1 MKKLLFKY
9 LFLIVLTFFISIL
22 IYNYIESFKP
32 IENESDVL
40 KIQEEK
46 EKEFLKNTSYTIDN
60 PNIILNPYGNSPLSA
75 LVVFE
80 TNDLTTPTITLKG
93 KNGNDLVHTFTPSK
107 LHILP
112 IYGLYSDYENK
123 VIIEASEKKKE
134 ITIKTDKLPTDFPK
148 ISEVKKDD
156 IDEFFFT
163 SFKNSK
169 YTAAYDSYGEVRW
182 YLDKDYNWD
191 VQRLNNGH
199 LLLGSNKTI
208 NKNYSVSL
216 SEIDLLGKVYFE
228 YAIPGGYHHDNVELT
243 NGNILLITS
252 LPGSLDNSIV
262 EIDRKNGEIVKEFK
276 LKNLGISAEITSID
290 YDSKTNSILMSI
302 TDDNKIIS
310 VDYYSLELNYIIGKD
325 TINKQDEFL
334 LKDDSINKPESINS
348 LDDGKFSFVNEID
361 GTKYLMTYKVNY
373 GAHTYDVIDSIKIG
387 KYENASVSDVTV
399 KDETVEKDNFSII
412 FDRQVY
418 NCKNLPL
425 YANDLYTLDRGVRL
439 GKLGISETIKDYLL
453 LKTNDNT
460 KIIDKYNIKLYKDV
474 YGLKV
479 SGNFS
484 KKDKVEII
492 LDNVLDKKAYKLIT
506 NDTASSRYIN
516 EDGIKGKYY
525 IYFNING
532 EVYKLYK
539 YVTFK

>member
-1 MKKLLFKY
+1 MRKLLLKY
-9 LFLIVLTFFISIL
+9 MFLIVLTFFVSIL

-32 IENESDVL
+32 IDNESDIL
-40 KIQEEK
+40 KIQENK
-46 EKEFLKNTSYTIDN
+46 ENKFLKNTSYTIDN
-60 PNIILNPYGNSPLSA
+60 PNIILNPYGDSPLSA

-93 KNGNDLVHTFTPSK
+93 KNGNDIVHTFTPSK

-134 ITIKTDKLPTDFPK
+134 ITIKTDKLPSDFPI
-148 ISEVKKDD
+148 ISEVNTDD
-156 IDEFFFT
+156 IDDFFFT
-163 SFKNSK
+163 SFKDSK

-191 VQRLNNGH
+191 IQRLNNGH

-216 SEIDLLGKVYFE
+216 SEIDMLGKVYFE

-243 NGNILLITS
+243 NGNLLLISS

-262 EIDRKNGEIVKEFK
+262 EIDRKNGEIVKVFQ
-276 LKNLGISAEITSID
+276 LKDLGISSEITSID
-290 YDSKTNSILMSI
+290 YDSKTNSILMSV

-310 VDYYSLELNYIIGKD
+310 IDYYSLELNYIIGKD
-325 TINKQDEFL
+325 SLEKQNEFL
-334 LKDDSINKPESINS
+334 LKDDSINNPESINS

-361 GTKYLMTYKVNY
+361 GKKYLMTYIVNY
-373 GAHTYDVIDSIKIG
+373 GAHTYDVIDSVMIG
-387 KYENASVSDVTV
+387 EYENASVNDVTV
-399 KDETVEKDNFSII
+399 KDETIEKDNFSIK
-412 FDRQVY
+412 FDRPVY

-425 YANDLYTLDRGVRL
+425 YANDLYTLDHGVRL
-439 GKLGISETIKDYLL
+439 GKLGVSETIKDYLL

-460 KIIDKYNIKLYKDV
+460 EVMNKYNIKLYKDV

-492 LDNVLDKKAYKLIT
+492 LDNVLDKKAYKMIT
-506 NDTASSRYIN
+506 NDATSSRYIN

-525 IYFNING
+525 IYLNING